1 MVSVCC
7 CFKCFYWYLM
17 TICIFL
23 LLFFSSSNRQW
34 FKRIL
39 STLGYVSFHLF
50 KTTALVWKI
59 SNGYREHCNDKPNQ
73 LAPLSSPSRKK
84 KGEKKREKCKPT
96 RHYRGQYR
104 RTCHEQEAANFDRAS
119 SNKYQTENVQFKAGE
134 ALSPPLWKPRASE
147 LVMWDVKQKLSPSWR
162 PSLPEPPGGGIPN

>member
-1 MVSVCC
+1 MVLFFFVCFFSVFMVSVCC

-84 KGEKKREKCKPT
+84 RERKRGK
-96 RHYRGQYR
+96 
-104 RTCHEQEAANFDRAS
+104 NAS
-119 SNKYQTENVQFKAGE
+119 RPAIIADNIDAPVTNKR
-134 ALSPPLWKPRASE
+134 PPISTGPHQINI
-147 LVMWDVKQKLSPSWR
+147 KQKMCNSKRARL
-162 PSLPEPPGGGIPN
+162 SLPLCENPAHLN

>member
-1 MVSVCC
+1 MFLFISDD
-7 CFKCFYWYLM
+7 YLY
-17 TICIFL
+17 
-23 LLFFSSSNRQW
+23 FFFIIISSSNRQW

-84 KGEKKREKCKPT
+84 GERKRGKNASRPAIIADNIDAPVTNKRPPISTGPHQINIKQKMCNSK
-96 RHYRGQYR
+96 
-104 RTCHEQEAANFDRAS
+104 RAR
-119 SNKYQTENVQFKAGE
+119 
-134 ALSPPLWKPRASE
+134 LSPPLWKPRASE